1 MLQAIIAFSIRR
13 APIVIALAL
22 LLLGL
27 SLIRLPD
34 HKVDVFPDLNA
45 PQVIILTEAGGMNAV
60 AVEQRI
66 SRPIEAACSALPGVR
81 RVRSSSSLSLSLVYI
96 EFDWGQDIYRA
107 RQVVSEALATA
118 RAELPPEAHVELAP
132 IAGLIGEIQML
143 ALLPADAKANPDPRT
158 MRGFAEFE
166 LRRQLLAVPGV
177 AQVVAIGGELPE
189 YQVLPRLADMRRLG
203 VNLDD
208 LAAAAAL
215 AQSNAPAGYLPE
227 VRSEELSITQHAQV
241 RSPADIAASVI
252 RWDKGLPIRVG
263 DVADVQLGAAPSRG
277 AAAIGSQAA
286 VILAV
291 KKSPG
296 TNTLAVTANL
306 EKALEQVKASLPA
319 GTRLES
325 GLFRQAD
332 FIKASLDNVRHVLRD
347 AVILVVAILV
357 LFLLDLRT
365 TLITLTALPL
375 SIAFTLLVMD
385 FLGLSIN
392 VMTLGGIAIAVGALV
407 DDAIIDVENIHR
419 RLGENAS
426 LPEAERKH
434 PWKVVFDASNEV
446 RSSVFF
452 ATLIICLVF
461 VPLLFLSGLEGRFF
475 VPMGLT
481 YIVATF
487 ASLVVAVTVV
497 PALARLWMTRP
508 GKGHGEGEKK
518 TFLVR
523 WLLALYG
530 PSLDWALR
538 WRKSVIGASLLA
550 MVAAVL
556 LARSF
561 GANFLPAFNE
571 GTLMVFAFAPPGTS
585 LPESQRLVR
594 GLGESLA
601 QIEGVK
607 TCVRRTGRSERDVHA
622 HGIDTS
628 EFILALKPGTD
639 PRKIKHEIDKVLADA
654 PGLRTNIGAP
664 IGHQLS
670 EILSGARADIAVN
683 FYGEDLTALRA
694 AVSEA
699 ETAIKAVPGS
709 RDVLGERELLLRSI
723 RIDYQADA
731 IASRLGIPRG
741 HVAEQVQAA
750 FAGRNLAEVTEGP
763 RTYQMTLR
771 LPEVERRD
779 IEALRSL
786 PLHGAEV
793 EPGRRL
799 EARLDEVAEVQLD
812 AVPMAIQRQGG
823 RRKAVVSVNVADGAN
838 LEHLVAAV
846 RQVVEPI
853 AAKHKL
859 SVELGGQF
867 EAQQSARRTLLVLGA
882 ITTLGVLLL
891 LATALDSLPV
901 ALIVMVNLPLALIG
915 GVLAVFCVQGQGLWG
930 NLTGLLGQA
939 VYEAPILS
947 ISSMVG
953 FVTLFGIAVRNGILL
968 ANHYAT
974 LNSEGRPFEEV
985 VRRGSAERLVPILM
999 TAITAILGLI
1009 PLALRLGQPGAELL
1023 APLAVVVIGG
1033 LISSTLLN
1041 CYVVPAAYHLLY
1053 SRRPQN
1059 APARKNG
1066 KDPLALEQKA

>member
-45 PQVIILTEAGGMNAV
+45 PQVIILTEAGGMNAL

-66 SRPIEAACSALPGVR
+66 SRPVEAACSALPGVR
-81 RVRSSSSLSLSLVYI
+81 RVRSSSSLSLSLVYV

-118 RAELPPEAHVELAP
+118 RAELPVEAHVELAP

-143 ALLPADAKANPDPRT
+143 ALLPADAKANPDPRA

-189 YQVLPRLADMRRLG
+189 YQVLPRMADLRRLG
-203 VNLDD
+203 VNLDE
-208 LAAAAAL
+208 LATAAGL
-215 AQSNAPAGYLPE
+215 AQSNAPAGYLPD
-227 VRSEELSITQHAQV
+227 VRGEELSITQHAQV
-241 RSPADIAASVI
+241 KSPADIGASVI
-252 RWDKGLPIRVG
+252 RWDKGLPIRVA
-263 DVADVQLGAAPSRG
+263 DVADVVLGAAPSRG

-286 VILAV
+286 VVLAV

-296 TNTLAVTANL
+296 TNTLAVTAAL
-306 EKALEQVKASLPA
+306 EKTLEQAKSSLPA
-319 GTRLES
+319 GTRLET

-332 FIKASLDNVRHVLRD
+332 FINASLDNVRHVLRD

-392 VMTLGGIAIAVGALV
+392 VMTLGGIAIAIGALV

-419 RLGENAS
+419 RLGENSS
-426 LPEAERKH
+426 LPEDQRRH

-452 ATLIICLVF
+452 ATLIICVVF

-497 PALARLWMTRP
+497 PALARLWMTLPR
-508 GKGHGEGEKK
+508 KGHEDANKK

-523 WLLALYG
+523 WLLALYA
-530 PSLDWALR
+530 PTLSWALR

-550 MVAAVL
+550 MVAAIL

-571 GTLMVFAFAPPGTS
+571 GTLMVFAYAPPGTS
-585 LPESQRLVR
+585 LAESQRLVT
-594 GLGESLA
+594 GLGQRLA
-601 QIEGVK
+601 EIDGVK

-628 EFILALKPGTD
+628 EFILSLKPGTD
-639 PRKIKHEIDKVLADA
+639 LRKAKHDIDRVLADA

-683 FYGEDLTALRA
+683 FYGEDLPSLRA
-694 AVSEA
+694 AVKEA
-699 ETAIKAVPGS
+699 ESAIKSVPGS

-723 RIDYQADA
+723 RIDYNAEA

-750 FAGRNLAEVTEGP
+750 FAGQGLTAVVDGP

-771 LPEVERRD
+771 LPEVERQN
-779 IEALRSL
+779 IESIRAL

-793 EPGRRL
+793 DGRRL

-812 AVPMAIQRQGG
+812 AVPMAIQRQSG

-846 RQVVEPI
+846 RKEVEPI
-853 AAKHKL
+853 AARHKL
-859 SVELGGQF
+859 TVELGGQF
-867 EAQQSARRTLLVLGA
+867 EAQQSARRTLLVIGA
-882 ITTLGVLLL
+882 VTTLGVLLL
-891 LATALDSLPV
+891 LATALNSLPV

-930 NLTGLLGQA
+930 NLMGLLGQS
-939 VYEAPILS
+939 VYEAPVLS

-974 LNSEGRPFEEV
+974 LNAEGRPFEEV

-1009 PLALRLGQPGAELL
+1009 PLALRLGEPGAELL

-1041 CYVVPAAYHLLY
+1041 CYIVPAAYHLLY
-1053 SRRPQN
+1053 ARRPH
-1059 APARKNG
+1059 AVPSRKG
-1066 KDPLALEQKA
+1066 GDDPLS